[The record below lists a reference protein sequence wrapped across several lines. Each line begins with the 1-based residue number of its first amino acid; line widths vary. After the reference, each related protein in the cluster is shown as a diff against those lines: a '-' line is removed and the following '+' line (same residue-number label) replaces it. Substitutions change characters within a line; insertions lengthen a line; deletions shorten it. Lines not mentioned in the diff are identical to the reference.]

1 MYDAKEVVDD
11 GEVIT
16 AHGTR
21 ALPIGVTLA
30 IVGMFGLSAAYIFA
44 GLWLRVAFLGL
55 VLVGVLLAVI
65 TSWRGLRLDAKGVV
79 LPSRLRRIPW
89 SQITAVS
96 GPERAGERGVILAT
110 SERRHRT
117 GLLDRYLPSVERL
130 HQRYAGDGDEVVRG
144 DEVTP

>member
-1 MYDAKEVVDD
+1 MYDVKEVVDD

-30 IVGMFGLSAAYIFA
+30 IVGLFGLSGAYLLG
-44 GLWLRVAFLGL
+44 GLWLRLAFLVVL
-55 VLVGVLLAVI
+55 LVGLALAAI
-65 TSWRGLRLDAKGVV
+65 TSWRGLRLDTKGVV
-79 LPSRLRRIPW
+79 LPARLRRIPW

-110 SERRHRT
+110 RERRHRT
-117 GLLDRYLPSVERL
+117 GLLDHYLPSVQRL
-130 HQRYAGDGDEVVRG
+130 HQLHNRR
-144 DEVTP
+144 